1 MKVLVT
7 GNRGYIGVIL
17 TPMLQAAG
25 HEVTGIDSDLYS
37 RCTFAPG
44 GEMPEV
50 PTLLKDIRDVE
61 PSDFEGIDA
70 VLHLAALS
78 NDPLGDF
85 RPEVTEDINF
95 HGTMRVARAAK
106 AAGVGHVVLATG
118 LGASPKAG
126 LTFGK
131 WHSDTQELLKESGLD
146 WTFVQ
151 PTYFMQNLLW
161 QAEGIARDGVY
172 YDDLGGPV
180 AWIDARDIADVAA
193 EALTAP
199 GYEGKALGLT
209 GPEALTGDD
218 IAALLSEVT
227 GRNVTCAPLS
237 AEDTKASMIAGGM
250 QDEVAGAMVELAS
263 IAPKGYLAGIE
274 TTVSDVLGRPARRF
288 ADFVAQNR
296 DAFVQ

>member
-1 MKVLVT
+1 MITVFGATGNTGSPLVDTLLAKGATVRAVTSNPARLDALKAKGCEAVTANFTDPAALARACDGTEKIYLVT
-7 GNRGYIGVIL
+7 PAHLDMRQWKANVI
-17 TPMLQAAG
+17 
-25 HEVTGIDSDLYS
+25 E
-37 RCTFAPG
+37 
-44 GEMPEV
+44 
-50 PTLLKDIRDVE
+50 
-61 PSDFEGIDA
+61 
-70 VLHLAALS
+70 
-78 NDPLGDF
+78 
-85 RPEVTEDINF
+85 
-95 HGTMRVARAAK
+95 AAK
-106 AAGVGHVVLATG
+106 SAGVRHIVLATG

-131 WHSDTQELLKESGLD
+131 WHSETQELLKQSGLD

-161 QAEGIARDGVY
+161 QAGNIAKDAVY

-193 EALTAP
+193 ETLTAP
-199 GYEGKALGLT
+199 GFEGKGLGLT
-209 GPEALTGDD
+209 GPEALTGVD

-237 AEDTKASMIAGGM
+237 AEDARAAMVAGGM

-288 ADFVAQNR
+288 TDFVAENR

>member
-1 MKVLVT
+1 MITVFGATGTTGAPLVDTLMAKGATVRAVTSDPSRLDALKAKGCEAVVANFTDPAALARACDGAEKIYLVT
-7 GNRGYIGVIL
+7 PAHLDMRQWKANVI
-17 TPMLQAAG
+17 A
-25 HEVTGIDSDLYS
+25 
-37 RCTFAPG
+37 
-44 GEMPEV
+44 
-50 PTLLKDIRDVE
+50 
-61 PSDFEGIDA
+61 
-70 VLHLAALS
+70 
-78 NDPLGDF
+78 
-85 RPEVTEDINF
+85 
-95 HGTMRVARAAK
+95 AAK
-106 AAGVGHVVLATG
+106 TAGVRHVVVATG

-131 WHSDTQELLKESGLD
+131 WHSETQELLKQSGLD

-161 QAEGIARDGVY
+161 QAGNIAKDGVY

-199 GYEGKALGLT
+199 GYEGKGLGLT
-209 GPEALTGDD
+209 GPEALAGED
-218 IAALLSEVT
+218 IAALLFEVT
-227 GRNVTCAPLS
+227 GRTVTCAPLS
-237 AEDTKASMIAGGM
+237 AEDAKAGMIAGGM

-274 TTVSDVLGRPARRF
+274 TTVSDVLERPARRF
-288 ADFVAQNR
+288 ADFVAENR

>member
-1 MKVLVT
+1 MITVFGATGTTGAPLVDTLLAKGATVRAVTSDPSKLDALKAKGCDAVAADFTDPAALARACDGAEKIYLVT
-7 GNRGYIGVIL
+7 PAHLDMRQWKANVI
-17 TPMLQAAG
+17 A
-25 HEVTGIDSDLYS
+25 
-37 RCTFAPG
+37 
-44 GEMPEV
+44 
-50 PTLLKDIRDVE
+50 
-61 PSDFEGIDA
+61 
-70 VLHLAALS
+70 
-78 NDPLGDF
+78 
-85 RPEVTEDINF
+85 
-95 HGTMRVARAAK
+95 AAK
-106 AAGVGHVVLATG
+106 TAGVRHVVVATG

-131 WHSDTQELLKESGLD
+131 WHSETQELLKQSGLD

-161 QAEGIARDGVY
+161 QAGNIAKDGVY

-180 AWIDARDIADVAA
+180 AWVDARDIADVAA

>member
-1 MKVLVT
+1 MITVFGATGTTGAPLVDTLLAKGATVRAVTSNPASLDALKAKGCEAVVASFTDPAALARACNGAEKIYLVT
-7 GNRGYIGVIL
+7 PAHLDMRQWKANVI
-17 TPMLQAAG
+17 
-25 HEVTGIDSDLYS
+25 E
-37 RCTFAPG
+37 
-44 GEMPEV
+44 
-50 PTLLKDIRDVE
+50 
-61 PSDFEGIDA
+61 
-70 VLHLAALS
+70 
-78 NDPLGDF
+78 
-85 RPEVTEDINF
+85 
-95 HGTMRVARAAK
+95 AAK
-106 AAGVGHVVLATG
+106 AAGVRHVVLATG

-131 WHSDTQELLKESGLD
+131 WHSETQELLKQSGLD

-161 QAEGIARDGVY
+161 QASNIAKNGVY
-172 YDDLGGPV
+172 HDDLGGPV
-180 AWIDARDIADVAA
+180 AWIHARDIADVAA
-193 EALTAP
+193 ETLTAP
-199 GYEGKALGLT
+199 GFEGKGLGLT

-237 AEDTKASMIAGGM
+237 AEDAKAAMVAGGM

-288 ADFVAQNR
+288 TDFIAENR